1 MSRARD
7 TIDADTDADP
17 LISVEDIEVHFEK
30 EKGLL
35 ELFDEPDVVKAVDG
49 ISVALEENDVLALVG
64 ESGCG
69 KTTLGKTIIGLQ
81 QPTGGAIKYRGR
93 DIWETKAGNTDLS
106 FKDIRSSLQIIHQ
119 DPGSSLNPN
128 RRIVET
134 LSEPIRLTHPD
145 ITSGERRERIHS
157 LLERVGMTPAHDFAS
172 RYPHQL
178 SGGEKQRVALARAL
192 LMNPDVILA
201 DEAISALDVSLRV
214 EMMDLMLDLQSEFN
228 TSFVFVSHDLSNAR
242 YFAEHGDGRVGVMY
256 LGNLVEVGPPDR
268 LIEDPQHPYTE
279 VLRWATPNLS
289 LDATEASDPPMRKI
303 DIPDPVNPPSGCR
316 FHTRCPE
323 ARETCTRLQPE
334 LEEFSDL
341 EASGDRADSGR
352 PHRVACFRSE
362 PDHQYWE
369 SNAIE
374 D

>member
-17 LISVEDIEVHFEK
+17 LIPVEDIEVHFEK
-30 EKGLL
+30 EKDSSNCSMNRTLSKRSTVSRSL
-35 ELFDEPDVVKAVDG
+35 SKKTTCSP
-49 ISVALEENDVLALVG
+49 LVG

-81 QPTGGAIKYRGR
+81 QPTGGAIGYRGR

-172 RYPHQL
+172 RYP
-178 SGGEKQRVALARAL
+178 
-192 LMNPDVILA
+192 
-201 DEAISALDVSLRV
+201 ISSA
-214 EMMDLMLDLQSEFN
+214 
-228 TSFVFVSHDLSNAR
+228 
-242 YFAEHGDGRVGVMY
+242 G
-256 LGNLVEVGPPDR
+256 
-268 LIEDPQHPYTE
+268 
-279 VLRWATPNLS
+279 
-289 LDATEASDPPMRKI
+289 
-303 DIPDPVNPPSGCR
+303 
-316 FHTRCPE
+316 
-323 ARETCTRLQPE
+323 
-334 LEEFSDL
+334 
-341 EASGDRADSGR
+341 
-352 PHRVACFRSE
+352 
-362 PDHQYWE
+362 
-369 SNAIE
+369 
-374 D
+374 